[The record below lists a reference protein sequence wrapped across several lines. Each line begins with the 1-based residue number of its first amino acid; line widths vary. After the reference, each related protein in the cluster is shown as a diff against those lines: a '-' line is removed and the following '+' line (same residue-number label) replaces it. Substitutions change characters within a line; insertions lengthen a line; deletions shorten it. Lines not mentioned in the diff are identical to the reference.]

1 VVDSALERYQTV
13 MRDHR
18 LHEGLDA
25 SMSIVRAANGFI
37 DSEQPWKLAKG
48 PAQQARLDDV
58 LAALVRALATTAV
71 TLEPFIPTKAAEMW
85 KRLGGDELPS
95 LDHLMAE
102 LPATVPA
109 RWDTVLFPRVEMEA
123 GSD

>member
-1 VVDSALERYQTV
+1 
-13 MRDHR
+13 MREQR
-18 LHEGLDA
+18 LHEGLDT

-37 DSEQPWKLAKG
+37 DSEQPWKLAKD

-71 TLEPFIPTKAAEMW
+71 TLEPFIPSKAVEMW

-95 LDHLMAE
+95 LERLTAE
-102 LPATVPA
+102 PPSTIPG

-123 GSD
+123 ESN